1 MLLKTIELKSLM
13 TYQKK
18 MNEMI
23 FTIKDLQ
30 KQIIKEKDFISNII
44 DNSNVIVAVIDS
56 CGRMFKINKFGQEFI
71 GYKQE

>member
-1 MLLKTIELKSLM
+1 
-13 TYQKK
+13 

-56 CGRMFKINKFGQEFI
+56 CERCLKLINLDKSL
-71 GYKQE
+71 